1 MKIMD
6 SLDLKYAFSVL
17 RAIYANSGTVQKKD
31 LAKVV
36 KSHQVLDNLLESLQ
50 KDGYIAISS
59 NKIGPRVYSISLT
72 PIGKDAAKKFQ
83 SIVNDE
89 NDKQVIENQVDLD
102 NRSEGVIHVDGEDIN
117 IKLEPE
123 ERKNSKYLKILIHSN
138 VLDDHIAVE
147 ESIPGRPTRIFN
159 IYIRQ
164 NGHGYFR
171 LWCEED
177 KSFDCWH
184 VKEAWTYPAVQKMM
198 MEYKYKTKVC
208 PYCKTVNDLDADYCK
223 HCGAKLE

>member
-1 MKIMD
+1 MD
-6 SLDLKYAFSVL
+6 ISKYGKHSS
-17 RAIYANSGTVQKKD
+17 AILIY
-31 LAKVV
+31 
-36 KSHQVLDNLLESLQ
+36 LLEKGEIPITAFANIQ
-50 KDGYIAISS
+50 
-59 NKIGPRVYSISLT
+59 IGPTSYYRSLALLQADGLVKRREIIKRRKFVLFSLT
-72 PIGKDAAKKFQ
+72 
-83 SIVNDE
+83 
-89 NDKQVIENQVDLD
+89 DKGREVAEKLKQAQDVA
-102 NRSEGVIHVDGEDIN
+102 EGIIHIDGEDIN

-123 ERKNSKYLKILIHSN
+123 ERMNSKYLKLLIHSN
-138 VLDDHIAVE
+138 VLDDHITVE
-147 ESIPGRPTRIFN
+147 EAIPGRPTRIFN

-177 KSFDCWH
+177 HSFDCWH

-208 PYCKTVNDLDADYCK
+208 PYCKTVKDLDADYCK